1 MNELLGHGVNIFF
14 TFTNTTKQ
22 FSTES
27 IPTQSLI
34 KKKIYMENFKYMCK

>member
-22 FSTES
+22 SSMMS

-34 KKKIYMENFKYMCK
+34 KKEKMENFKYMCE